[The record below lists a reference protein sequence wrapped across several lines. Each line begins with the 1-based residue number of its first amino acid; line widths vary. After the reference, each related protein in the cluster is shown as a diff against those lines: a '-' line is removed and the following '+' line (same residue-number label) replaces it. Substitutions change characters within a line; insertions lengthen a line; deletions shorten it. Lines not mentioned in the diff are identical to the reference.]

1 MFRNLTSPEDPASLD
16 AAAGTTTTTATISYL
31 LDIACRD
38 YDFMSYGVDVRSD
51 GVVQVYRVSR
61 GGIVTGEKVTVG
73 EEPVEVRVLRSREY
87 YEARAGCELLWVF
100 FFAWGWEIDEWLE

>member
-1 MFRNLTSPEDPASLD
+1 MFRNLTSPEYPASLD
-16 AAAGTTTTTATISYL
+16 AATGTTTTISYL

-61 GGIVTGEKVTVG
+61 GGIVTGDKVTVG

-87 YEARAGCELLWVF
+87 YEARAGCKLL
-100 FFAWGWEIDEWLE
+100 